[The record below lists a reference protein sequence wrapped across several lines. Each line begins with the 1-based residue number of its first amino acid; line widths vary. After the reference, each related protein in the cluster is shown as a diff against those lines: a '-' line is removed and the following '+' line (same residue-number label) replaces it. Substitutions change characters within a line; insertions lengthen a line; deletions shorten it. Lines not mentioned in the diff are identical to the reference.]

1 MTMGRMEDTAGR
13 PARRSPAKPDQE
25 KEGQPPSRQERRG
38 ERLRSERRRLAKHGA
53 SLRRVYPDAV
63 RKRAA
68 AGQKKRR
75 KV

>member
-1 MTMGRMEDTAGR
+1 MDRAKQPAGR
-13 PARRSPAKPDQE
+13 PARRSPAKLVQQE
-25 KEGQPPSRQERRG
+25 EGQPPSRQEQREERR
-38 ERLRSERRRLAKHGA
+38 RSERRRMTKHGA

-63 RKRAA
+63 RKRTA

>member
-1 MTMGRMEDTAGR
+1 MTMDRTKQRAGR

-25 KEGQPPSRQERRG
+25 EEGQPPSRQERR
-38 ERLRSERRRLAKHGA
+38 EERRRSEGQRMAKHGA

-63 RKRAA
+63 RKRTA

-75 KV
+75 KA

>member
-1 MTMGRMEDTAGR
+1 MGRMEQPAGR
-13 PARRSPAKPDQE
+13 PARRRPAKLDQE
-25 KEGQPPSRQERRG
+25 EKGQAPSRQERRE
-38 ERLRSERRRLAKHGA
+38 ERRGAERRRMTKHGA

-68 AGQKKRR
+68 AGHKKRR